1 MTHRRSVEESSR
13 RSDAL
18 LLAVYVEPCIKAGSR
33 KGDTI
38 LDPFAG
44 SGTVG
49 IVAKR
54 HGRAFVG
61 IELNP
66 EYAAMAQRGIEGP
79 LFA

>member
-1 MTHRRSVEESSR
+1 MV
-13 RSDAL
+13 
-18 LLAVYVEPCIKAGSR
+18 
-33 KGDTI
+33 

-49 IVAKR
+49 AVCKS

-66 EYAAMAQRGIEGP
+66 AYLELAKERIAQAKDPAPAVQLP
-79 LFA
+79 LEVA